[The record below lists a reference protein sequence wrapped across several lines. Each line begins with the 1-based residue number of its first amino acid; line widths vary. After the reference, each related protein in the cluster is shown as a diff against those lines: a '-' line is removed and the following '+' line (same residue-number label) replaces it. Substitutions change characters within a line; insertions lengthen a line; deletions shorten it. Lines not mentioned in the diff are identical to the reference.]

1 MLREDEFRRKEKQK
15 LNEKKR
21 HEGKHDDFH
30 NFIFQLHIRK
40 IKYFIIQLMHRNSA
54 LRYLRKTTLAFLL
67 NLWYNIIIKKMI
79 DYDKQQLI
87 ITPSGISLMHTSCEE
102 ELWNAVEELTFEVVQ
117 SSERDHDMTFVN
129 HHYSK
134 ENQLKSY

>member
-87 ITPSGISLMHTSCEE
+87 ITPRESRLYT
-102 ELWNAVEELTFEVVQ
+102 LRVKQ
-117 SSERDHDMTFVN
+117 SSGTKWKSLP
-129 HHYSK
+129 SK
-134 ENQLKSY
+134 SCIVARETTI

>member
-21 HEGKHDDFH
+21 HEGKQDDFH

-87 ITPSGISLMHTSCEE
+87 ITPRESRLCTLRVKKSSGTQWKSLPSKSCRVARE
-102 ELWNAVEELTFEVVQ
+102 T
-117 SSERDHDMTFVN
+117 TI
-129 HHYSK
+129 
-134 ENQLKSY
+134 